1 MVNNSKTHYRIFL
14 HAVRTAIIFVSGFII
29 YEFLVKLE
37 KKWNK
42 ENPSNSMLHF
52 HKRNSIKF
60 LLIFGID
67 LVLLYMLHLLFRID
81 L

>member
-1 MVNNSKTHYRIFL
+1 MVNSSRIYYRIFL
-14 HAVRTAIIFVSGFII
+14 QAFRTAIIFVTGFII

-37 KKWNK
+37 KKWNNA
-42 ENPSNSMLHF
+42 NPSNSMFHF

-60 LLIFGID
+60 ILIFCTD
-67 LVLLYMLHLLFRID
+67 LVLLYMLHLLFRVD